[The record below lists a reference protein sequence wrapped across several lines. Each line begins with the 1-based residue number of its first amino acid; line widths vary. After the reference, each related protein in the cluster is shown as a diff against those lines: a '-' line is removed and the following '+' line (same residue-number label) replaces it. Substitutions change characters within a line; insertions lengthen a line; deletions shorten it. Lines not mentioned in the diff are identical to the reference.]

1 MSKVEVSLLKAEIK
15 IINGGKMKKRILLAL
30 SFVFA
35 ANVGAF
41 AAEAAAAAAPAAQ
54 AAGNAL
60 FFAGVEI
67 AAVLGLA
74 IAAAG
79 CGIGQGNAIAR
90 AMEGIA
96 RQPEASG
103 KIQTSLLIGIAFI
116 ESLVLYVLVIGLIL
130 IFANPFL
137 QYIVTK

>member
-1 MSKVEVSLLKAEIK
+1 V
-15 IINGGKMKKRILLAL
+15 KKRILLVL
-30 SFVFA
+30 FVVFA
-35 ANVGAF
+35 ANLYLF
-41 AAEAAAAAAPAAQ
+41 AATEPVAVQGISQAPASN
-54 AAGNAL
+54 GTL
-60 FFAGVEI
+60 FFAGVQI

-90 AMEGIA
+90 AMEGIS

-137 QYIVTK
+137 QYIVK